1 MSCLVDL
8 DICGASRGLALVESA
23 IVGRLAKESRVPC
36 SLPDYIQ
43 PIVSSIATATCDLS
57 HLFDRNWA
65 WSKVPAL
72 VLILSSM
79 RPTKRIVPEQ
89 IVELVVDSASHIRRE
104 SQATDIS
111 VHLIHFPLHFSNTAA
126 AFLDAVASRAM
137 RERWGQHMRHN
148 WWAVLKANCS
158 DPC

>member
-1 MSCLVDL
+1 VIVD
-8 DICGASRGLALVESA
+8 IP
-23 IVGRLAKESRVPC
+23 AKESRVPC

-43 PIVSSIATATCDLS
+43 PIVSSIATVTCDLS
-57 HLFDRNWA
+57 HLSDRNWV

-79 RPTKRIVPEQ
+79 KPTMRIVPEQ
-89 IVELVVDSASHIRRE
+89 IVELVVDSASHIRQE
-104 SQATDIS
+104 SLAIDIL
-111 VHLIHFPLHFSNTAA
+111 VHLIHFPLHFSNTA
-126 AFLDAVASRAM
+126 DASPVVVASREM

-148 WWAVLKANCS
+148 WWVVLKANYL